1 MRGFNAKLS
10 LCETQKRQISLNRF
24 PCSKNMAEQVSTA
37 VIYVQSLQKNSA
49 YLELTSNADVEAQK
63 TRLRLLGNP
72 FAVVAESAPSHI
84 QMELIELL
92 FWRIAE
98 FAKTFTW
105 RSCWNLLVKMKKS
118 LYLYFS
124 KKFGRETCSHYLPNS
139 NVLFQT
145 LRFSS
150 ELTLSA
156 KTVGLIEITC
166 QTFCSMLIRHCISLL
181 KTYEIFLLRY
191 FRPMQ
196 KDIFSR
202 PTFFS

>member
-1 MRGFNAKLS
+1 LPPYLTDPAGSGGASSHSSDTYATVRGFNAKLS

-92 FWRIAE
+92 F
-98 FAKTFTW
+98 
-105 RSCWNLLVKMKKS
+105 
-118 LYLYFS
+118 
-124 KKFGRETCSHYLPNS
+124 
-139 NVLFQT
+139 
-145 LRFSS
+145 
-150 ELTLSA
+150 
-156 KTVGLIEITC
+156 
-166 QTFCSMLIRHCISLL
+166 
-181 KTYEIFLLRY
+181 
-191 FRPMQ
+191 
-196 KDIFSR
+196 
-202 PTFFS
+202 